1 MDANAVYPSEAFMD
15 AFNPS
20 MDIFFSVSSD
30 TLMTPFD

>member
-1 MDANAVYPSEAFMD
+1 MD